1 MKKTVLIIS
10 LLFISL
16 SNFAQDKNTIL
27 GKWTYKDVYQKETL
41 EQENLEVTMMMFKD
55 FTLDF
60 KEKEVILTLMGKSEP
75 AQWSFD
81 ESDPKIINTISK
93 TGKKAKLIIIK
104 LDDKELVIEMG
115 KTPFILSKT

>member
-1 MKKTVLIIS
+1 MKKTILIIG
-10 LLFISL
+10 LLFLSI

-27 GKWTYKDVYQKETL
+27 GKWTYKDVYQKENI
-41 EQENLEVTMMMFKD
+41 EQENLEMTMMMFKD

-81 ESDPKIINTISK
+81 ESDPKIINTVSK
-93 TGKKAKLIIIK
+93 TGKKAKLFIIK
-104 LDDKELVIEMG
+104 LDEKEMVIELG
-115 KTPFILSKT
+115 KTPFILSKS

>member
-1 MKKTVLIIS
+1 MKKTILIIG
-10 LLFISL
+10 LLLLSI

-27 GKWTYKDVYQKETL
+27 GKWTYKDVYQKENL
-41 EQENLEVTMMMFKD
+41 EQENLEMTMMMFKD

-81 ESDPKIINTISK
+81 ESDPKIINTVSK
-93 TGKKAKLIIIK
+93 TGKKAKLVIIK
-104 LDDKELVIEMG
+104 FDEKEMVIELG
-115 KTPFILSKT
+115 KTPFILSKS